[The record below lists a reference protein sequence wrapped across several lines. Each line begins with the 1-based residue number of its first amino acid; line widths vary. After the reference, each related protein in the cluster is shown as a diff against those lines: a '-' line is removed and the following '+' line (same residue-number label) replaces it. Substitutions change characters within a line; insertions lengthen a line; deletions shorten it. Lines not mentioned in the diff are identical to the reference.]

1 VPKRMF
7 VVPGDLRRKAVAQHG
22 EEGRAWIERLPIILE
37 HCRQQWNL
45 TCASP
50 VVYPSNAAHYLAQAR
65 RRDGTTVVLKAH
77 APTGEF
83 LQEAEALRLCA
94 GRGMARLLDADMS
107 NQALLLEQLSPG
119 TPLSQVEDDERAI
132 SIAATVMR
140 DVWRPVPSEH
150 PFPSLIEWGR
160 SFLHLRQRYDGGSGP
175 FPAPLLEEAETLL
188 ADLSASMTQRV
199 VLHGDLHRSRAP
211 RWLDGISP
219 TKVNDEKARA
229 PLREFQEAVTKELD
243 RIAFKYCGKVEQRG
257 IIQSHSVTSFVF
269 ACECGRVWRVVN
281 ENGEWYTE
289 RLRDLEEERP

>member
-94 GRGMARLLDADMS
+94 GRGMVRSLLLTSFEPRLVMPPLLAWRWRVLFDEEPFGRHDQRSAS
-107 NQALLLEQLSPG
+107 APKQALVSKLSRR
-119 TPLSQVEDDERAI
+119 E
-132 SIAATVMR
+132 R
-140 DVWRPVPSEH
+140 DV
-150 PFPSLIEWGR
+150 
-160 SFLHLRQRYDGGSGP
+160 
-175 FPAPLLEEAETLL
+175 
-188 ADLSASMTQRV
+188 M
-199 VLHGDLHRSRAP
+199 
-211 RWLDGISP
+211 
-219 TKVNDEKARA
+219 
-229 PLREFQEAVTKELD
+229 
-243 RIAFKYCGKVEQRG
+243 
-257 IIQSHSVTSFVF
+257 
-269 ACECGRVWRVVN
+269 
-281 ENGEWYTE
+281 
-289 RLRDLEEERP
+289 